1 MFYFVLQLFVAA
13 LINTYLDSSEEE
25 TGYAF
30 MTPAQREWVDL
41 NRFLMVRPY
50 ERPSE
55 LGAPVHSP
63 ARLAVF
69 RLVNSAAFERFIYA
83 VIVLNSIA
91 MTLEHYGESETWSQ
105 VLGVLDLTFGSIYLA
120 ECLLKV
126 FGLGPREYLAHK
138 SNWFDLVI
146 VVSVVTKWGVAAIPG
161 ADGRELLEAI
171 NALRVLRIL
180 RLFKLFV
187 RLKALIN
194 TLIITLWPIANIT
207 GLIGIVYFMYAVLGV
222 TLFGGKADLANP
234 NLLYLSPHVNFDT
247 FPHAVFTLFAMSTGE
262 SWNGIARELLEY
274 EPGAEAYAISFV
286 VVVRFIMMSL
296 FVAVILTN
304 YQVTF
309 ERSRRPDGVKRNV
322 DEESFKDYNKAWNK
336 LFMAYVG
343 DLRKAA
349 DRLEQAVRKAAAPA
363 PGSAQSSAEGDAERA
378 AAAAERAAERAE
390 LQRQLKA
397 ARALLGRA
405 EANPQRLPADQFAAL
420 LLNLKA
426 PLGFRKR
433 SRKQVKFSAAH
444 VLGWIKTY
452 RVPVDER
459 NMIDYAA
466 TLRSLIDIVLLE
478 GEVPTDLESFLG
490 LRLSA
495 SKKQQLAQLQE
506 LTNKASGRPLSVAD
520 VIAQEQVRT
529 MIREYALRW
538 RLRKLRKH
546 GTSKETIRRELEAY
560 NERAQERELA
570 RVRGAAQLVP
580 ELPDDGDELVDLDSS
595 ATAAAAAAAAAAA
608 PEPSRALPV

>member
-41 NRFLMVRPY
+41 NRVLMVRPY
-50 ERPSE
+50 ERPRE

-69 RLVNSAAFERFIYA
+69 SLVNSAAFERFIYA

-105 VLGVLDLTFGSIYLA
+105 VLVGLDFTFGSIYLA
-120 ECLLKV
+120 ECLLKG
-126 FGLGPREYLAHK
+126 FGLGPREYLSHK

-146 VVSVVTKWGVAAIPG
+146 VVSVVTKWVVAALPG
-161 ADGRELLEAI
+161 ADGREVLAAI
-171 NALRVLRIL
+171 NALRVLRVL
-180 RLFKLFV
+180 RLCKLFV

-194 TLIITLWPIANIT
+194 TLIITLWPLANIT

-222 TLFGGKADLANP
+222 TLFGGKADLASP
-234 NLLYLSPHVNFDT
+234 DLSYLSRHVNFDT
-247 FPHAVFTLFAMSTGE
+247 FPNAVFTLFAMSTGE

-274 EPGAEAYAISFV
+274 EAGAEAYAISFV
-286 VVVRFIMMSL
+286 LIVRFIMMSL

-322 DEESFKDYNKAWNK
+322 DEESFKDYNKAWNQ
-336 LFMAYVG
+336 LYMAYVG

-349 DRLEQAVRKAAAPA
+349 DRLELAVRKAAAPA

-378 AAAAERAAERAE
+378 AERVE

-397 ARALLGRA
+397 ARALLGRV
-405 EANPQRLPADQFAAL
+405 EADPQRLPADQFAAL

-444 VLGWIKTY
+444 VLGWIKAY

-459 NMIDYAA
+459 NMINYAA

-520 VIAQEQVRT
+520 VIAQEQVQT

-538 RLRKLRKH
+538 RLRNLRKH
-546 GTSKETIRRELEAY
+546 GASNETIRRVLEAY

-570 RVRGAAQLVP
+570 RVRGAAQLVAD
-580 ELPDDGDELVDLDSS
+580 LPDDGDELVDLDAQAS
-595 ATAAAAAAAAAAA
+595 AA
-608 PEPSRALPV
+608 PDSTAEPSRALPV

>member
-41 NRFLMVRPY
+41 NRVLMVRPY
-50 ERPSE
+50 ERPRE
-55 LGAPVHSP
+55 LGAPLHSP

-69 RLVNSAAFERFIYA
+69 RLVNSPAFARLIYA
-83 VIVLNSIA
+83 VIALNAIA

-105 VLGVLDLTFGSIYLA
+105 VLGALDLACGSIYLA

-126 FGLGPREYLAHK
+126 LGLGPREYLSHK

-146 VVSVVTKWGVAAIPG
+146 VVSVVTKWVGAALPGV
-161 ADGRELLEAI
+161 DGRELLAAI
-171 NALRVLRIL
+171 NALRVLRVL
-180 RLFKLFV
+180 RLFKLFT

-194 TLIITLWPIANIT
+194 TLIMTLWPFANIT

-222 TLFGGKADLANP
+222 TLFGGKADLASP
-234 NLLYLSPHVNFDT
+234 HLSFLSRHVNFDT
-247 FPHAVFTLFAMSTGE
+247 FPNAVFTLFAMSTGE

-286 VVVRFIMMSL
+286 LVVRFVMMSL

-322 DEESFKDYNKAWNK
+322 DEESFQDYNKAWNQ
-336 LFMAYVG
+336 LYMAYVG
-343 DLRKAA
+343 DLRKAV
-349 DRLEQAVRKAAAPA
+349 DRLVLAVRKAAAPA
-363 PGSAQSSAEGDAERA
+363 PPGSAQSSAEGDAER
-378 AAAAERAAERAE
+378 AAAERAAERAE

-405 EANPQRLPADQFAAL
+405 EADPQRLPADQFAAL

-444 VLGWIKTY
+444 VLGWIKAY

-459 NMIDYAA
+459 NMIDYAP

-478 GEVPTDLESFLG
+478 GEVPTDLESFLK

-495 SKKQQLAQLQE
+495 SKKQQLAELQE
-506 LTNKASGRPLSVAD
+506 LTNKASGRPLSVRD
-520 VIAQEQVRT
+520 VIAQEQVHT
-529 MIREYALRW
+529 MIIEYALRW
-538 RLRKLRKH
+538 RLRNLRKH
-546 GTSKETIRRELEAY
+546 GASNETICRVLEAY
-560 NERAQERELA
+560 NERALERELT
-570 RVRGAAQLVP
+570 RVRGAAQLVA
-580 ELPDDGDELVDLDSS
+580 ELPDDGDELVNLDAQ
-595 ATAAAAAAAAAAA
+595 ATAAAAAAA
-608 PEPSRALPV
+608 EPNRALPV